1 MTEQQAYFERVRE
14 ARKDKKIS
22 QQALADMVGLS
33 KSAISMF
40 ETGNSALTTD
50 NFIKICAAL
59 GIDPGETLTGRPF
72 SLAEPHSEYHTT
84 MKANKP
90 EALEAV
96 PILEFTRGIEKRHE
110 SQDIPLYDITAA
122 AGLNALYNSQNNILD
137 YMRIPN
143 LPRCDGAIYVKGDSM
158 YPLLKHGD
166 MVAFQQITDIPDD
179 IIFGEMYVI
188 DISTPSVER
197 IVVKYLQP
205 SAKGD
210 DFIQLKSYNEKH
222 HPPKDIPLSKIKGIA
237 LVKASVRL
245 S

>member
-1 MTEQQAYFERVRE
+1 MQLTVNERVNFLISSVTGGNKAAFAKSIGVGAGVIQDIIGGRLN
-14 ARKDKKIS
+14 KPSFDVLNKIVN
-22 QQALADMVGLS
+22 AYPDLNIEWLVTGEGAPFKPDM
-33 KSAISMF
+33 K
-40 ETGNSALTTD
+40 TD
-50 NFIKICAAL
+50 
-59 GIDPGETLTGRPF
+59 
-72 SLAEPHSEYHTT
+72 
-84 MKANKP
+84 KP

-96 PILEFTRGIEKRHE
+96 PILEFGRGVEKRHE

-166 MVAFQQITDIPDD
+166 MVAFQQITDYPED

-188 DISTPSVER
+188 DISTANVER

-205 SAKGD
+205 SPKGED
-210 DFIQLKSYNEKH
+210 YIRLISYNEKH
-222 HPPKDIPLSKIKGIA
+222 HPPKDIALSKVKA
-237 LVKASVRL
+237 LAVVKASVRL